1 MALEDLRQGQDV
13 VKLKGGLVEDLGL
26 ERGLAIIGMLQEQV
40 PVGEL
45 ESRGRTW
52 GWKARDEG
60 GMENLEEGLGQDW
73 KLSGTE
79 SLEGVLVMMEGG
91 IYRKWESGGGI

>member
-1 MALEDLRQGQDV
+1 
-13 VKLKGGLVEDLGL
+13 
-26 ERGLAIIGMLQEQV
+26 
-40 PVGEL
+40 
-45 ESRGRTW
+45 
-52 GWKARDEG
+52 
-60 GMENLEEGLGQDW
+60 MENLEEGLGQDW

>member
-13 VKLKGGLVEDLGL
+13 VKLKGGLVEDLGF

-52 GWKARDEG
+52 GWKA
-60 GMENLEEGLGQDW
+60 
-73 KLSGTE
+73 
-79 SLEGVLVMMEGG
+79 
-91 IYRKWESGGGI
+91 